1 MDPDP
6 DPGGPKNLR
15 IRIRKTDC
23 STVTK
28 LVGNL
33 ISFFYIPRYREECL
47 SHGGG
52 KRSLGLVSDYLQEG
66 VEPDRL
72 AQALLEEL
80 DVKAHTVDRLL
91 AAET

>member
-1 MDPDP
+1 MP
-6 DPGGPKNLR
+6 NNIR
-15 IRIRKTDC
+15 IRIRITGC
-23 STVTK
+23 SIVTSGN
-28 LVGNL
+28 LVGNY
-33 ISFFYIPRYREECL
+33 FFYIPRYREECL